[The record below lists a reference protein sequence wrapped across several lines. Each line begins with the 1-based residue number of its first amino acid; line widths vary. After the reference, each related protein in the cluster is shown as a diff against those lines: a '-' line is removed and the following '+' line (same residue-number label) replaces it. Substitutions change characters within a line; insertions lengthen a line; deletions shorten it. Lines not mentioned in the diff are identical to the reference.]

1 MGILFTDWPYMQNDI
16 AQNTMGNDTDNRQR
30 GHAKR
35 LDLTEI
41 FADWPQ

>member
-1 MGILFTDWPYMQNDI
+1 MEILFADWPYMQKDI
-16 AQNTMGNDTDNRQR
+16 AKNTIVNNTNNSQR